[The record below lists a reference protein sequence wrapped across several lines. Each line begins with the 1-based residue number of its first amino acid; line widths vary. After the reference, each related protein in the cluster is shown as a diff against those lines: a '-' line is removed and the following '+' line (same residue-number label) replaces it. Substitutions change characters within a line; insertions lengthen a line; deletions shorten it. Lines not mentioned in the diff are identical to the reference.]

1 MPPHPRPKPSASSER
16 APILPAP
23 VEEENIDI
31 NVSDTS
37 EVGNKDTP
45 APGKAQATPANAPG
59 NEVTPTHVNP
69 IVKMIAKSS
78 NRALDIDLFFD
89 RGKGK
94 QSACKYCK

>member
-1 MPPHPRPKPSASSER
+1 MPPRPRPKPSASNQR

-37 EVGNKDTP
+37 EVDNEDTP
-45 APGKAQATPANAPG
+45 APGKARATPANAPG
-59 NEVTPTHVNP
+59 DEATRVNP
-69 IVKMIAKSS
+69 IVKPIVKSS

-94 QSACKYCK
+94 QSVCKYCK